1 MKNNFDINR
10 ARTETRYCA
19 EVVHLNNAGSA
30 LMPIPVADTLHAY
43 LSKEERLGGYET
55 AAAEQEA
62 LDNFYRA
69 TATLLNCEPDET
81 AFVENATRAWG
92 MAFYS
97 FKFAPGDKILTTLAE
112 YGSNVIA
119 YNQQAHRYGVELVF
133 VPNDEFGQI
142 DLQALENLID
152 ERVKLISISH
162 IPTGGGL
169 VNPAR
174 GVGRIAKSAHI
185 PYLLDACQSAGQL
198 PLDVEEIGCD
208 MLCGTGRKYLR
219 GPRGTGL
226 LYVRKNLIEQLEPPL
241 LDLQAATLI
250 SPTTYKIRAD
260 AKRFEN
266 WEQYLAG
273 KAALGVAIDYALS
286 YGLAAIQVRIYAL
299 AEKLRNNLSSLEGVE
314 LTDEGFEKCGIVTF
328 TAAQLPPAAIK
339 QHLQKQRI
347 NVSTSSG
354 SGSLVSFQ
362 QRGLTEVVRAS
373 VHYYNTEQ
381 EIDYFIERLQFI
393 LSKKA

>member
-1 MKNNFDINR
+1 
-10 ARTETRYCA
+10 
-19 EVVHLNNAGSA
+19 
-30 LMPIPVADTLHAY
+30 
-43 LSKEERLGGYET
+43 
-55 AAAEQEA
+55 
-62 LDNFYRA
+62 
-69 TATLLNCEPDET
+69 
-81 AFVENATRAWG
+81 
-92 MAFYS
+92 
-97 FKFAPGDKILTTLAE
+97 
-112 YGSNVIA
+112 
-119 YNQQAHRYGVELVF
+119 
-133 VPNDEFGQI
+133 
-142 DLQALENLID
+142 
-152 ERVKLISISH
+152 
-162 IPTGGGL
+162 
-169 VNPAR
+169 
-174 GVGRIAKSAHI
+174 
-185 PYLLDACQSAGQL
+185 LLDACQSAGQL
-198 PLDVEEIGCD
+198 PLDVEEIGSD

-241 LDLQAATLI
+241 LDLHAATLI
-250 SPTTYKIRAD
+250 SPTTYNLRAD

-314 LTDEGFEKCGIVTF
+314 ITDEGFEKCGIVTF